1 MKYPFYK
8 KTLLPAMALMVLCN
22 LAVAQPFLPSSIV
35 VIKDELTKLTKSEQ
49 LDRMLK
55 SHKIELNVY
64 DINAID
70 HFEDKINKLLPG
82 DELKAKEALEEY
94 ISRTGRAAF
103 EQEAI
108 QAYQGLM
115 AVVRYELEKYPA
127 IIFDE
132 KSVIYG
138 VTDLDDA
145 MNRYSAWRTAQ
156 GGTK

>member
-35 VIKDELTKLTKSEQ
+35 VIKDDLTRLTKSER
-49 LDRMLK
+49 LDRILK
-55 SHKIELNVY
+55 SHKIELSVY
-64 DINAID
+64 DINAVD

-82 DELKAKEALEEY
+82 DELKAKQAIEEY
-94 ISRTGRAAF
+94 IARTGREAF
-103 EQEAI
+103 EQEAF

-115 AVVRYELEKYPA
+115 AVVRYELKKYPA
-127 IIFDE
+127 IVFDE
-132 KSVIYG
+132 TSVIYG

-145 MNRYSAWRTAQ
+145 LKRYSAWKSVQ
-156 GGTK
+156 GETP